1 MPSENLMETK
11 DRILNQAQQL
21 FAENGIRAITM
32 DDLANNLGI
41 SKRTIYVHFN
51 DKNELLINCI
61 KDKMVNQK
69 MLDDQIINDASNCL
83 IALIKFVEH
92 NVAAVKSQNPNYY
105 QDLEKY
111 YPGIW
116 ESKIQ
121 EYTIYQHNRILE
133 LLIKGIDK
141 KVFRKNIDVEVVA
154 TNIQNI
160 FKSVCS
166 PVIYPQKKFSLNS
179 VFANTLVNY
188 VGGIVSSK
196 GLKYLKT
203 YRINYESNLE

>member
-1 MPSENLMETK
+1 METK
-11 DRILNQAQQL
+11 KRILLKAQHL
-21 FAENGIRAITM
+21 YAEHGIRAVTM
-32 DDLANNLGI
+32 DDLANYLGI
-41 SKRTIYVHFN
+41 SKRTIYVNFK

-61 KDKMVNQK
+61 KDNMVVQQTK
-69 MLDDQIINDASNCL
+69 DDQIISDAPNCL
-83 IALIKFVEH
+83 EALINFMEH
-92 NVAAVKSQNPNYY
+92 NIASVKKQHPNYY

-121 EYTIYQHNRILE
+121 EFTTYQYNRILD
-133 LLIKGIDK
+133 LLKKGVDTN
-141 KVFRKNIDVEVVA
+141 VFRKNIDVEVVA

-166 PVIYPQKKFSLNS
+166 PIVYPKQKFCLNS

-188 VGGIVSSK
+188 VGGIVSNK
-196 GLKYLKT
+196 GLKYLKS
-203 YRINYESNLE
+203 YRINYETKL

>member
-1 MPSENLMETK
+1 METK

-21 FAENGIRAITM
+21 FAEHGIRAITM
-32 DDLANNLGI
+32 DDLATHLGI
-41 SKRTIYVHFN
+41 SKKTIYVN
-51 DKNELLINCI
+51 YRDKNDLLINCI
-61 KDKMVNQK
+61 KAKMVSQK
-69 MLDDQIINDASNCL
+69 TIDDQIISDTPNCL
-83 IALIKFVEH
+83 VALIKFVEH
-92 NVAAVKSQNPNYY
+92 NITTVKSQNPNYY

-121 EYTIYQHNRILE
+121 EYTTYQYNRILE
-133 LLIKGIDK
+133 LLKKGVK
-141 KVFRKNIDVEVVA
+141 KGVFRKNIDVEVVA

-166 PVIYPQKKFSLNS
+166 PVIYPKKKFCINS

-188 VGGIVSSK
+188 VGGIVSDK
-196 GLKYLKT
+196 GLVYLKS
-203 YRINYESNLE
+203 YRTNYETKLQ

>member
-1 MPSENLMETK
+1 MVTK

-21 FAENGIRAITM
+21 FAEHGIRAITM
-32 DDLANNLGI
+32 DDLATHLGI
-41 SKRTIYVHFN
+41 SKKTIYVN
-51 DKNELLINCI
+51 YRDKNDLLINCI
-61 KDKMVNQK
+61 KAKMVSQK
-69 MLDDQIINDASNCL
+69 TKDDQIIIDTPNCL
-83 IALIKFVEH
+83 VALIKFVEH
-92 NVAAVKSQNPNYY
+92 NIATVKSQNPNYY

-121 EYTIYQHNRILE
+121 EYNSYQFNRIHD
-133 LLIKGIDK
+133 LLKKGVDK
-141 KVFRKNIDVEVVA
+141 GVFRKNIDVEVVA

-166 PVIYPQKKFSLNS
+166 PVIYPKQKFCLNS

-188 VGGIVSSK
+188 IGGIVSNK
-196 GLKYLKT
+196 GLEHLKS
-203 YRINYESNLE
+203 YRNNYETIL

>member
-1 MPSENLMETK
+1 METK
-11 DRILNQAQQL
+11 DRILIQAQHL

-41 SKRTIYVHFN
+41 SKRTIYVNFK

-61 KDKMVNQK
+61 KVKMVSQK
-69 MLDDQIINDASNCL
+69 TKDDLIINDAPNCL
-83 IALIKFVEH
+83 VALIKFVEQ
-92 NVAAVKSQNPNYY
+92 NIDTVKSQNPNYY

-116 ESKIQ
+116 ESKIR
-121 EYTIYQHNRILE
+121 EYTSYQNNRILE
-133 LLIKGIDK
+133 LLTQGVEKG
-141 KVFRKNIDVEVVA
+141 VFRKNIDVEVVA

-166 PVIYPQKKFSLNS
+166 PLIYPKKKFCLNS

-188 VGGIVSSK
+188 VGGIVSNK
-196 GLKYLKT
+196 GLEYLKS
-203 YRINYESNLE
+203 YRKKYETEL